1 MVPFP
6 DTFRGA
12 ELTIRKCANAVIDE
26 GGVIPYTTLP
36 DIAFIYVKPAGGEDW
51 VYRAPN
57 GAEHRCDR
65 YLLVVRDVGVSFGMN
80 QIPHTY
86 HIYAWMPGFPKDP
99 LGKGFE
105 YLYTTTPTLKEATLG
120 NPN

>member
-1 MVPFP
+1 VPFP

-51 VYRAPN
+51 VYRASD

-65 YLLVVRDVGVSFGMN
+65 YLLVVRDVGVSSG
-80 QIPHTY
+80 IDTY

-105 YLYTTTPTLKEATLG
+105 YLYSTVSPTTPIKKTKNG
-120 NPN
+120 K